1 MCAMLRTL
9 EEKVAPGHTALL
21 VVDVQEDFCAPDG
34 AFARLGRDL
43 GGIAA
48 MLPALQGLI
57 GSARQ
62 AGVTVIFLR
71 FAQTQATES
80 EVYREQRDR
89 GRAGFLYCQ
98 EGTPGVEFYV
108 VTPAAGEAIVTKHR
122 YSGFINTDLE
132 LILRSSSIRTLVM
145 TGVATNGCVDATG
158 RDGFMHDYYIV
169 FTADSTA
176 TYWPEQHDATLR
188 TVRDSYGV
196 VATSAELAAI
206 WDHSAGIAGRPTG
219 GQL

>member
-1 MCAMLRTL
+1 M
-9 EEKVAPGHTALL
+9 
-21 VVDVQEDFCAPDG
+21 
-34 AFARLGRDL
+34 
-43 GGIAA
+43 
-48 MLPALQGLI
+48 
-57 GSARQ
+57 
-62 AGVTVIFLR
+62 IFLR

-108 VTPAAGEAIVTKHR
+108 RITPAAGEAIVTKHR

-158 RDGFMHDYYIV
+158 RRVHARLLHRLY
-169 FTADSTA
+169 
-176 TYWPEQHDATLR
+176 
-188 TVRDSYGV
+188 
-196 VATSAELAAI
+196 
-206 WDHSAGIAGRPTG
+206 G
-219 GQL
+219 GQHGDVLARTARRDAPDCSRLLRSGRHLR